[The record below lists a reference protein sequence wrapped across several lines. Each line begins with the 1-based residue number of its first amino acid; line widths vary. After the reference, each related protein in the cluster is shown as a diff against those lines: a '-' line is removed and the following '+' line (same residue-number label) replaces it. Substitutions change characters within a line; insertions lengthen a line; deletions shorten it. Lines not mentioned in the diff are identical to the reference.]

1 MENSHNFSSFIG
13 FKVNNQ
19 DLQVVA
25 ELSGVLEAPDD
36 FLSFELRTLF
46 NDLLPE
52 PENVQCN
59 EFVQKYL
66 LLKQKYQDS
75 ISEYNLVK

>member
-1 MENSHNFSSFIG
+1 MENSHNFSSIIG

-36 FLSFELRTLF
+36 FLFCSKI
-46 NDLLPE
+46 
-52 PENVQCN
+52 
-59 EFVQKYL
+59 FVT
-66 LLKQKYQDS
+66 
-75 ISEYNLVK
+75 